1 MNKDTIAG
9 LALIVSI
16 VAGGVSIFSLAAT
29 TAKLKL
35 DLYNRRFKIYEDV
48 LALYQVMYDEWDD
61 EKVEK
66 LERAMI
72 RSFRESRFLFHADDG
87 IYDVILEFKDLNAKN
102 SGYYRHRQQFINSEA
117 LSSLGQA
124 AADARM
130 ACDLLIV
137 ELEDKLMK
145 YLDFRKISGWT

>member
-1 MNKDTIAG
+1 MDKDTIAG
-9 LALIVSI
+9 LALVVSI
-16 VAGGVSIFSLAAT
+16 IAGGVSIFSLAAT
-29 TAKLKL
+29 TVKLKL

-61 EKVEK
+61 ENVQK

-72 RSFRESRFLFHADDG
+72 RSFRESRFLFHSDDG
-87 IYDVILEFKDLNAKN
+87 IYDIILKFKDLNAKN
-102 SGYYRHRQQFINSEA
+102 SGYYRYRQQFSKSEA
-117 LSSLGQA
+117 LPELGRA
-124 AADARM
+124 AVEARI
-130 ACDLLIV
+130 ACDPLIV

>member
-1 MNKDTIAG
+1 MDKDTIAS

-16 VAGGVSIFSLAAT
+16 VAGSVSIFGLAAT

-61 EKVEK
+61 ENVEK

-72 RSFRESRFLFHADDG
+72 RSFRESRFLFHSDDG
-87 IYDVILEFKDLNAKN
+87 VYDVILRFKDLNAKN
-102 SGYYRHRQQFINSEA
+102 SGYYRYRQQSSSSEA
-117 LSSLGQA
+117 LPLLGQA

-130 ACDLLIV
+130 ACEPLIV

>member
-1 MNKDTIAG
+1 MDKDTIAS
-9 LALIVSI
+9 LALVVSI
-16 VAGGVSIFSLAAT
+16 VAGGVSIFGLAAT

-72 RSFRESRFLFHADDG
+72 RSLRESRFLFHPDDG
-87 IYDVILEFKDLNAKN
+87 VYDVILKFKNLNAKN
-102 SGYYRHRQQFINSEA
+102 SGYYRHRQQFSSEA
-117 LSSLGQA
+117 LSSLGKA

-130 ACDLLIV
+130 ACDPLII

-145 YLDFRKISGWT
+145 YLDFRKINGWT